1 MSSRSVR
8 QERERSQQI
17 DLVAGQ
23 LLARAALLLRLVG
36 RQARSR
42 EMSRTEGEVLVVLC
56 AGPRRVTELAD
67 LLGLAQPTMTL
78 LVKRLRGRGWV
89 RREALP
95 EDGRVAMIA
104 ITAEGER
111 AVARFRGEIRRV
123 MREDLEQASERQLE
137 DLAAATETLG
147 VFLAELQGA
156 GSRRLG

>member
-8 QERERSQQI
+8 QDRERAEQI

-23 LLARAALLLRLVG
+23 LLSRAALLLRLVG
-36 RQARSR
+36 RQASRR

-56 AGPRRVTELAD
+56 AGPRRVTELAE

-78 LVKRLRGRGWV
+78 LVKRLRERGWV

-95 EDGRVAMIA
+95 EDGRVAIIA
-104 ITAEGER
+104 ITAEGEE
-111 AVARFRGEIRRV
+111 AVVRFRGEIRQA
-123 MREDLEQASERQLE
+123 MREDLERASKRQLE

-147 VFLAELQGA
+147 SFLADLQGP
-156 GSRRLG
+156 GPRPLT